1 MNRHGQYALNCQ
13 LMVNHH
19 GAISHLSSRWPGSL
33 QDIRIFQESHLQE
46 VMDLGLL
53 GHHYLLG
60 DSGYQ
65 LQTNLMTPYTL
76 PDTDEK
82 EYFNTCL
89 SKTRCKV
96 ECVIGMLKKKF
107 PVLATPIHY
116 QPLEVCHIVK
126 ACAFLWNFGLLT
138 GDNAEYDPDKFVVND
153 GDELK
158 NELSA
163 TTGGT
168 VHRNALCCYLW
179 SHKN

>member
-1 MNRHGQYALNCQ
+1 M
-13 LMVNHH
+13 
-19 GAISHLSSRWPGSL
+19 HLSSRWPGSL
-33 QDIRIFQESHLQE
+33 HDVRIFQESHLQE

-53 GHHYLLG
+53 GHRYLLG

-65 LQTNLMTPYTL
+65 LQTNLMIPYIQ

-82 EYFNTCL
+82 EYFNTSL

-116 QPLEVCHIVK
+116 QPKEVCHIVK

-138 GDNAEYDPDKFVVND
+138 GDNAGYDPDKFVVED
-153 GDELK
+153 GDQLK

-168 VHRNALCCYLW
+168 VHRNALCRYLW
-179 SHKN
+179 AHKN